1 MVKNLPA
8 MQKTA
13 YNAGDVGFIV
23 GKIPQRRKWQ
33 PTLVCLPEKSHGQR
47 SLVSYS
53 PWGSKELDMT
63 VQLNRHN
70 HILEKLKKTHQ
81 KLWQKQDWNI
91 GLSNLRCWEQQ
102 PDAEILSYR
111 WNRRKFPWN
120 ISVHLRIWTNGETK
134 PCLTQRETEQ
144 TKTWRWVVGYI

>member
-1 MVKNLPA
+1 

-81 KLWQKQDWNI
+81 KLWQKQD
-91 GLSNLRCWEQQ
+91 
-102 PDAEILSYR
+102 
-111 WNRRKFPWN
+111 
-120 ISVHLRIWTNGETK
+120 
-134 PCLTQRETEQ
+134 
-144 TKTWRWVVGYI
+144 